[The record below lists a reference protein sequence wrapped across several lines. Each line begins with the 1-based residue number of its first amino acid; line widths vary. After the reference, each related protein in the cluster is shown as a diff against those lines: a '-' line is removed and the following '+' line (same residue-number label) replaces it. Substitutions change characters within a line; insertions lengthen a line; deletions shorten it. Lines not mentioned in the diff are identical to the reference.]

1 MSDKKEQWL
10 MIRKRD
16 IDFILEQL
24 QKIKEEAKQ
33 A

>member
-1 MSDKKEQWL
+1 MSHKKEQWL
-10 MIRKRD
+10 MIRKQD

-24 QKIKEEAKQ
+24 QKIKEEAKR